1 MQGDGWANMPGDGI
15 NEGAYGCSW
24 SLRGGDD
31 QMFFTVPEKRV
42 HCQVEEMQ
50 PGMGHF

>member
-24 SLRGGDD
+24 SLRRGDD
-31 QMFFTVPEKRV
+31 QKQVRIDLEDLINGLKSGSLSSMF
-42 HCQVEEMQ
+42 
-50 PGMGHF
+50 

>member
-1 MQGDGWANMPGDGI
+1 MRVPTGVL
-15 NEGAYGCSW
+15 GASGE
-24 SLRGGDD
+24 GDD